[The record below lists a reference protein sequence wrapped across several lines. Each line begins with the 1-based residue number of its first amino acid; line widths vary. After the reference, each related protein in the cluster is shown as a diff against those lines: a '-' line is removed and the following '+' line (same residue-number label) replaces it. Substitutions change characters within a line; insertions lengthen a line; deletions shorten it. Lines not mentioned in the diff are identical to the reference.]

1 MAIPVVLPYALH
13 SSIPYWVTVSFSS
26 LGFNQSDTPF
36 NVEQNPPENFTCIGT
51 ADSADEQ
58 TSTVPMI
65 KD

>member
-1 MAIPVVLPYALH
+1 MAIPVVLPYALN
-13 SSIPYWVTVSFSS
+13 SSIPYWITVNFSS
-26 LGFNQSDTPF
+26 LSSNQSDITF

-58 TSTVPMI
+58 TSIVPMV